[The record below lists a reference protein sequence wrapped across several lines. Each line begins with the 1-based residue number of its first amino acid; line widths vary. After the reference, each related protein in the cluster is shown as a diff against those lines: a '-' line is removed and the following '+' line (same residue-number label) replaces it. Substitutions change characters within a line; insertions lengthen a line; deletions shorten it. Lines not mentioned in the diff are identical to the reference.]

1 MQVVFQAVEIARLAG
16 TVPRSTLKAGRR
28 LEGAQRRKRLEIAM
42 NKKKSLLEKLSAK
55 SNRLDV
61 AARKKEI
68 CILTHRFRKLSIE
81 KHNCNEKDPEPT
93 QQVKEFEHLDFV
105 DQEIEA
111 TGYMLGGISL
121 EKDLVQTAVSEMS
134 MVPTHS
140 AQLKLFNKI
149 SIKQQQLAYEKS
161 ETCRCYHVDQKKPGL
176 TDGMRVPGDMLA
188 WEKEAHSW
196 LEGYKFNGNKDQ
208 QRSTNFDF
216 GKELLEHLRL

>member
-1 MQVVFQAVEIARLAG
+1 
-16 TVPRSTLKAGRR
+16 
-28 LEGAQRRKRLEIAM
+28 
-42 NKKKSLLEKLSAK
+42 
-55 SNRLDV
+55 
-61 AARKKEI
+61 
-68 CILTHRFRKLSIE
+68 
-81 KHNCNEKDPEPT
+81 
-93 QQVKEFEHLDFV
+93 
-105 DQEIEA
+105 
-111 TGYMLGGISL
+111 MLGGISL

-176 TDGMRVPGDMLA
+176 TDGMRVPGDMLT

-208 QRSTNFDF
+208 QTSTNFDF
-216 GKELLEHLRL
+216 GEELLELYCDK